1 MAKQYHQ
8 FKLLRRFFQPG
19 DKDILLTE
27 LADAKIISVTNDYD
41 ITSNLS
47 VYCVEHKKPLIVRSR
62 DKTKHAFMVPH
73 EGKAWTILS
82 QREDWSV
89 SYFCNNDRL
98 TSSIGFP
105 FEAMGLTLTDD
116 YLQETKKEAEVWI
129 NSIGASVLMYWLKS
143 EGEPDWGVAVRH
155 EDMVAVKWLWKQ
167 GYLNKEALEARLS
180 FFKFLGKSLPSKRK

>member
-27 LADAKIISVTNDYD
+27 LDDAKIILVTNDYD

-47 VYCVEHKKPLIVRSR
+47 VYCVEHEKPLVVRSR

-73 EGKAWTILS
+73 EGKAWTILL
-82 QREDWSV
+82 QRGQGT
-89 SYFCNNDRL
+89 SYFCNTDKL
-98 TSSIGFP
+98 SCSIGFP
-105 FEAMGLTLTDD
+105 FELLAMSLSDD
-116 YLQETKKEAEVWI
+116 YLQEAKQEAEVWL
-129 NSIGASVLMYWLKS
+129 NSIGASVLKYWLKS
-143 EGEPDWGVAVRH
+143 EGEPDWEIAVRH
-155 EDMVAVKWLWKQ
+155 EDIVAVKWLWKQ

>member
-27 LADAKIISVTNDYD
+27 LDDAKIILVTNDYD

-47 VYCVEHKKPLIVRSR
+47 VYCVEHEKPLIVRSR
-62 DKTKHAFMVPH
+62 DKTTHAFMIPH

-89 SYFCNNDRL
+89 SYFL
-98 TSSIGFP
+98 AAP
-105 FEAMGLTLTDD
+105 
-116 YLQETKKEAEVWI
+116 
-129 NSIGASVLMYWLKS
+129 
-143 EGEPDWGVAVRH
+143 P
-155 EDMVAVKWLWKQ
+155 
-167 GYLNKEALEARLS
+167 
-180 FFKFLGKSLPSKRK
+180 

>member
-27 LADAKIISVTNDYD
+27 LDDAKIILVTNDYD

-47 VYCVEHKKPLIVRSR
+47 VYCVEHEKPLVVRSR

-73 EGKAWTILS
+73 EGKARTILS

-105 FEAMGLTLTDD
+105 FETLGLTLTDD
-116 YLQETKKEAEVWI
+116 YLQEAKKEAEVWL
-129 NSIGASVLMYWLKS
+129 NSIGASVLKYWSTS
-143 EGEPDWGVAVRH
+143 EGEPDWEIAVRH
-155 EDMVAVKWLWKQ
+155 EDIIAVKWLWKQ
-167 GYLNKEALEARLS
+167 LAA
-180 FFKFLGKSLPSKRK
+180 PP

>member
-8 FKLLRRFFQPG
+8 FKLVRRFFQPG

-27 LADAKIISVTNDYD
+27 LADAKIILVTNDYD

-47 VYCVEHKKPLIVRSR
+47 VYCVEHEKPLIVRSR

-73 EGKAWTILS
+73 EGKAWTILL
-82 QREDWSV
+82 QRGQGT
-89 SYFCNNDRL
+89 SYFCNTDKL
-98 TSSIGFP
+98 SCSIGFP
-105 FEAMGLTLTDD
+105 FETLGLTLTDD

-129 NSIGASVLMYWLKS
+129 NSIGASVLKYWSTS

-155 EDMVAVKWLWKQ
+155 EDIIAVKWLWKQ